1 MSRTVTDVES
11 LWEAVDRHTAAIGSK
26 LVGWRHHL
34 HAHPELPN
42 RERDTAALITR
53 HLCSLNL
60 DEVRTGVAGY
70 GVVGV
75 LRGGLP
81 GDRAV
86 ALRADIDALPVR
98 EDSGVDFASTVVD
111 EDYPGGPFPVAHACG
126 HDCHTAMLMGAA
138 EVLSD
143 LRSELPGTVLFVFQ
157 PAEEGPPVDEV
168 GGARAMVASPALLD
182 PAPTM
187 VFGLHV
193 VPLPTGIVGY
203 RVGRLLA
210 ASCLVKITVRGQ
222 QVHGSMPWLGVDP
235 MPPAAEIVSA
245 CGQLYRQVPATSP
258 ITVSIGHVED
268 VGRFNVIGAS
278 VVLWGTVRCLDASD
292 MDTVRGR
299 LRRAAEHIALAHG
312 CTADVE
318 YLQSVPPVENTPSWT
333 SAVLPTLRRVVGE
346 GRVKRTEAVLGYDD
360 VSELIDAF
368 GGVFVLLGCQDT
380 EYVGGALRAIPG
392 QRGAATN
399 HDPAFYADDS
409 VLATGTRLYSHVAVD
424 HVAGRL
430 DPALVEQPGPP
441 PF

>member
-1 MSRTVTDVES
+1 MSRTVVDVES

-75 LRGGLP
+75 LRCGLP
-81 GDRAV
+81 GDPVV

-157 PAEEGPPVDEV
+157 PAEEGPPVDED

-203 RVGRLLA
+203 RVGHLLA

-222 QVHGSMPWLGVDP
+222 QTHGSMPWLGVDP

-268 VGRFNVIGAS
+268 AGRFNVIGAS
-278 VVLWGTVRCLDASD
+278 VVLWGTVRCLDTAD
-292 MDTVRGR
+292 MDSVRDR

-312 CTADVE
+312 CTAAVE
-318 YLQSVPPVENTPSWT
+318 YLQDVPPVENTPSWT

-346 GRVKRTEAVLGYDD
+346 SRVKRTEAVLGYDD

-409 VLATGTRLYSHVAVD
+409 VLATGVRLYSHVAVD
-424 HVAGRL
+424 HVTGRL

-441 PF
+441 AF